1 MNAQIR
7 GVGVVL
13 LVLFSA
19 VFVQLS
25 NLQVLSADRLNDHP
39 ANTRAVVRDFSRPR
53 GSISSADGV
62 VLAESVPAD
71 GPFELLRRYP
81 EGELFGQL
89 TGFFSFTYGSN
100 GVERSYNDVLIGSNT
115 EGVSLERLS
124 DLLVDRQRT
133 ADVTLTVSKD
143 LQKLAFDSL
152 AGRKGAVVALDP
164 RDGSVLALASFPS
177 YDPNPL
183 AAHDQAEVRQ
193 AWTALNA
200 NPDRPLLAR
209 SFRERYFP
217 GSSFKVVTAA
227 AALNADPASA
237 TRRTFPTLTELPL
250 PQGSP
255 PLQNFGGSSCGGNL
269 VDALR
274 VSCNTAFAQLGMDL
288 GAERMFAT
296 AEAFGFNDVPPIDLP
311 AAAASVFPP
320 PRTFVRDRPALA
332 KSAIGQQDVQA
343 TPLQMALV
351 AAGVA
356 NSGVVMTPHVM
367 AELRSPDAEVLGR
380 YQSRPWTQA
389 MSPEAASTLTEMM
402 VRVVDAGSGTRA
414 RIPGVKVAGKTG
426 TAQTGLGRSHV
437 WFVAFAPAEAP
448 RVAVAVMLE
457 NQSSAEEATGGALAA
472 PIAKAVME
480 RALARSAPAPPP

>member
-1 MNAQIR
+1 MNSQIR

-19 VFVQLS
+19 VFIQLS

-53 GSISSADGV
+53 GSIASADGV

-71 GPFELLRRYP
+71 DAFKLLRRYP
-81 EGELFGQL
+81 EAELFGHL
-89 TGFFSFTYGSN
+89 TGYFSFTYGSE
-100 GVERSYNDVLIGSNT
+100 GVERTYNDVLVGERN
-115 EGVSLERLS
+115 ENLSLERLGE
-124 DLLVDRQRT
+124 LLVEREHTSDI
-133 ADVTLTVSKD
+133 TLTVSKD

-152 AGRKGAVVALDP
+152 AGRKGAVAAVDP
-164 RDGSVLALASFPS
+164 RDGSILALASYPS

-183 AAHDQAEVRQ
+183 AAHDQAEVRE
-193 AWTALNA
+193 AWSALNA
-200 NPDRPLLAR
+200 NTDRPLLAR

-227 AALNADPASA
+227 AALTADPNAA
-237 TRRTFPTLTELPL
+237 TGRTFPVLTELPL

-255 PLQNFGGSSCGGNL
+255 PLKNFGGSSCGGNL
-269 VDALR
+269 VEALR

-288 GAERMFAT
+288 GGARMQAAAEG
-296 AEAFGFNDVPPIDLP
+296 FGFNQAPPVDLP
-311 AAAASVFPP
+311 GAARSVFPEA
-320 PRTFVRDRPALA
+320 RVFSRDRPALA

-343 TPLQMALV
+343 APLQMALV

-356 NSGVVMTPHVM
+356 NGGVVMTPHVLS
-367 AELRSPDAEVLGR
+367 EIRSPEAEVLGR
-380 YQSRPWTQA
+380 FQTRPWKQA

-414 RIPGVKVAGKTG
+414 RIPGMKVAGKTG
-426 TAQTGLGRSHV
+426 TAQTGLGQSHV

-457 NQSSAEEATGGALAA
+457 NQPSAEEATGGALAA

-480 RALARSAPAPPP
+480 RALARSGVQPPP